1 MWRNRDSITL
11 HVGIR
16 ASLLAGMMRGSG
28 RDEAGLELVVWWRKL
43 EGSAIVKSL
52 QRGSVGLKRQ
62 ARLHRVRRLASLLVP
77 HYKMLSSFYEA
88 QY

>member
-1 MWRNRDSITL
+1 MWRNRDFVTL

-16 ASLLAGMMRGSG
+16 ATLLAGMMRGSG

-43 EGSAIVKSL
+43 EGSAVVKL
-52 QRGSVGLKRQ
+52 VQRESVGLKRQ

-77 HYKMLSSFYEA
+77 HYDMPSSYYEA